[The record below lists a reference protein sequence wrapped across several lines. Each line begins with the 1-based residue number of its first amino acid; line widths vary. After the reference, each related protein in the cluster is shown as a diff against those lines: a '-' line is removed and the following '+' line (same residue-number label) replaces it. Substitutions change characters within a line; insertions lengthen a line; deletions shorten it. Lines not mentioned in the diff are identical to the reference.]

1 MIQTEAGDMDMS
13 HSYKDLWDML
23 EILVIVL
30 RKRELDY
37 LLTQPE
43 NLTIILPGDNLVV
56 CKSDRNDQLLFLVI
70 FFITL
75 QIKPLKY

>member
-1 MIQTEAGDMDMS
+1 
-13 HSYKDLWDML
+13 ML

-30 RKRELDY
+30 RKRELGN

-56 CKSDRNDQLLFLVI
+56 CKSDLNDQLLFLLI
-70 FFITL
+70 FFNPL
-75 QIKPLKY
+75 QIKPLKYSCLPTSVIVAILYLCLSF